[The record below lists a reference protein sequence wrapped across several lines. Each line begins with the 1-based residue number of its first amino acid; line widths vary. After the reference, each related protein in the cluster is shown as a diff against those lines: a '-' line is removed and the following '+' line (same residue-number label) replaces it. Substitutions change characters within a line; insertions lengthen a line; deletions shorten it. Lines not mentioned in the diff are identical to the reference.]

1 MTIQLSKGFDED
13 VAFLNTCSELFTY
26 GIKTRFNKLC
36 DIKCGKSE
44 YIIVPAGTFDK
55 NALLDMS
62 WASKSIP
69 MYYHAASKTGIYTLY
84 KRNKR

>member
-1 MTIQLSKGFDED
+1 M
-13 VAFLNTCSELFTY
+13 LN
-26 GIKTRFNKLC
+26 